1 MNLQYVQSLLP
12 SCNTIAKVTALAWAP
27 NSQKLAAVTLHRIV
41 HLFDENGNLKDKF
54 STKPADP
61 KGSKVYIVT
70 AMVFSPDSTKL
81 AVGQS
86 DDIIFVYKLG
96 VEWGDK
102 KSICNKFQ
110 QTSQVVSIVWP
121 NQHQNELVFGLMDGK
136 VKAGQLRTN
145 RAIVVYSH
153 GGGTGG
159 GTTTATGGGGSAAAV
174 VSLACSPD
182 GSTCIAAHL
191 DGSIYKFAV
200 DAMLSGAS
208 AMKICQYGGV
218 PSVLVWGESIVV
230 SGSDC
235 KVEFHDGNGGI
246 LQQFDYS
253 TLPMVQEFSTAC
265 FNPSGDTVVLGSF
278 NGFHVFSLTNQQ
290 GFWEDV
296 GRIQVD
302 NPYSIS
308 ALAWKPDGS
317 QLAVGGL
324 CGNVDVFDACVRKER
339 YKGTFEFT
347 YVTKSQVIVK
357 HLSSGTR
364 IVIRSQYGWEILRI
378 NVYHVQYLIAHTS
391 ESLLIGNLET
401 FKLSEVSWR
410 GSGNEKF
417 LVDNPSVCM
426 IHNAGELSLVE
437 YGCNEVLGTCRTE
450 YLSPF
455 LISVRLNDHLCRL
468 SDPFNEDNK
477 KIAYLIDLQTIR
489 ILDLVSG
496 VTAGTLNHDCKIDW
510 LELNPHATHLL
521 FRDKKQQ
528 LHLFN
533 LLTQERITLLC
544 FCSYV
549 QWVPDSDVVVAQ
561 NRGNLYVW
569 YSIKNPE
576 QATIFPIK
584 GEVEGIERA
593 EGRTEVLVDEGS
605 SAVGYVLDEAL
616 IEFGMALEAL
626 AYDRAIAILEPLKLA
641 PETEAMWK
649 QLAEA
654 ALYHKELA
662 VAERCYAALGDVSK
676 ARYVHKVS
684 QAKDEVVQEVG
695 IDGLDHYIVRAKLAL
710 LQHEWKVA
718 ETLLLEHGQ
727 VGKAIQMYTECHRW
741 EEAISVAES
750 QNHPDYAS
758 LKQGHYEWLLQTAQE
773 EEAGKLKEVDGD
785 VIGAITLFLK
795 GGLPGHAADCVSNH
809 TLYTFPDDIMESIAN
824 ALMRANKFEKA
835 GDFLE
840 MLGKYERAKEA
851 YKRGRA
857 YRRAI
862 DLTRR
867 VFPGE
872 VAALEEE
879 WGGWLV
885 SQNQVDAA
893 INHFIEAGCIEKA
906 IESAMA
912 SRQWTKAVQIVDA
925 QDIKI
930 TIPFCE
936 RIARHFEAAKQYA
949 EAEIFFVRA
958 KLASEAVEMYIRA
971 NKWDAAHKVA
981 AHHLSEPDAAALYL
995 QRARQ
1000 LEAVTH
1006 YTDAEKLYI
1015 EAQEPD
1021 LAIDMYNKARKFDH
1035 VIQLVSKYRQDALA
1049 ETHLRIAQQLERE
1062 GCLRGAEMHYQGAQD
1077 WRSSVKMYTS
1087 NGLWEDAL
1095 RVAKLFGGVPGS
1107 KQVAYAWAVSL
1118 GGDTG
1123 AQLLVK
1129 LGLVEQAIEY
1139 AMEAGAFEH
1148 AFDLCCVSLNHKL
1161 PEVQLKYAMFLEDEG
1176 RFRDAEDAF
1185 IKVGKPREAIDMYM
1199 HQQDWTAALRV
1210 ADLCDPATISDVLVA
1225 QAQDMMK
1232 KEELQ
1237 KAEALLIRA
1246 KRPDVAIIMYRD
1258 KMQWDDALRVAEYFL
1273 PSKVAEIHSDLAEYM
1288 QSQNGGE
1295 DSVES
1300 LLARGR
1306 ALELSQNHSEA
1317 IDVYL
1322 QLDSSLLADFDK
1334 LQQVW
1339 SLAISLSKENVPER
1353 LLEVVSTVAGR
1364 LIEAELYEVAGELYE
1379 DINAT
1384 KEATNMYIEAG
1395 LWEKARAI
1403 GASSGAPLQQHV
1415 DDLYKEHLIEKGD
1428 AAELVKLGHVS
1439 GAVEIYVQLG
1449 DWPKVHEVAA
1459 LLGTDEEKNYSL
1471 RHAKECLQ
1479 NGKCGEAIDVLS
1491 QHGVPLNCPAFELC
1505 SFAACKII
1513 SAVDSIPQIQFTMQ
1527 KLREILFQIVS
1538 SLTLNRALCPEV
1550 LTELKRLLIIVN
1562 FVTLRYISVAQELQ
1576 EMQAKLSI
1584 SLLRYIG
1591 TIPADRAFY
1600 EAGMACKQLGWQ
1612 NMAFVFLNRYLDIV
1626 EAIDDKQREE
1636 VRDWVI
1642 QLSMDQQ
1649 IERALPTRSCEDCG
1663 SSIYVASLVC
1673 FVCKMESDMCCVTGY
1688 PVASEDRVTCKACKM
1703 PANKHNW
1710 NVYIHRCQ
1718 TCPWC
1723 MVPQQPFY

>member
-1 MNLQYVQSLLP
+1 M
-12 SCNTIAKVTALAWAP
+12 
-27 NSQKLAAVTLHRIV
+27 
-41 HLFDENGNLKDKF
+41 
-54 STKPADP
+54 
-61 KGSKVYIVT
+61 
-70 AMVFSPDSTKL
+70 
-81 AVGQS
+81 
-86 DDIIFVYKLG
+86 
-96 VEWGDK
+96 
-102 KSICNKFQ
+102 
-110 QTSQVVSIVWP
+110 
-121 NQHQNELVFGLMDGK
+121 
-136 VKAGQLRTN
+136 
-145 RAIVVYSH
+145 
-153 GGGTGG
+153 
-159 GTTTATGGGGSAAAV
+159 
-174 VSLACSPD
+174 
-182 GSTCIAAHL
+182 
-191 DGSIYKFAV
+191 
-200 DAMLSGAS
+200 
-208 AMKICQYGGV
+208 
-218 PSVLVWGESIVV
+218 
-230 SGSDC
+230 
-235 KVEFHDGNGGI
+235 
-246 LQQFDYS
+246 
-253 TLPMVQEFSTAC
+253 
-265 FNPSGDTVVLGSF
+265 
-278 NGFHVFSLTNQQ
+278 
-290 GFWEDV
+290 
-296 GRIQVD
+296 
-302 NPYSIS
+302 
-308 ALAWKPDGS
+308 
-317 QLAVGGL
+317 
-324 CGNVDVFDACVRKER
+324 
-339 YKGTFEFT
+339 
-347 YVTKSQVIVK
+347 
-357 HLSSGTR
+357 
-364 IVIRSQYGWEILRI
+364 
-378 NVYHVQYLIAHTS
+378 
-391 ESLLIGNLET
+391 
-401 FKLSEVSWR
+401 
-410 GSGNEKF
+410 
-417 LVDNPSVCM
+417 
-426 IHNAGELSLVE
+426 
-437 YGCNEVLGTCRTE
+437 
-450 YLSPF
+450 
-455 LISVRLNDHLCRL
+455 
-468 SDPFNEDNK
+468 
-477 KIAYLIDLQTIR
+477 
-489 ILDLVSG
+489 
-496 VTAGTLNHDCKIDW
+496 
-510 LELNPHATHLL
+510 
-521 FRDKKQQ
+521 
-528 LHLFN
+528 
-533 LLTQERITLLC
+533 
-544 FCSYV
+544 
-549 QWVPDSDVVVAQ
+549 
-561 NRGNLYVW
+561 
-569 YSIKNPE
+569 
-576 QATIFPIK
+576 
-584 GEVEGIERA
+584 
-593 EGRTEVLVDEGS
+593 
-605 SAVGYVLDEAL
+605 
-616 IEFGMALEAL
+616 
-626 AYDRAIAILEPLKLA
+626 
-641 PETEAMWK
+641 
-649 QLAEA
+649 
-654 ALYHKELA
+654 
-662 VAERCYAALGDVSK
+662 
-676 ARYVHKVS
+676 
-684 QAKDEVVQEVG
+684 
-695 IDGLDHYIVRAKLAL
+695 
-710 LQHEWKVA
+710 
-718 ETLLLEHGQ
+718 
-727 VGKAIQMYTECHRW
+727 
-741 EEAISVAES
+741 
-750 QNHPDYAS
+750 
-758 LKQGHYEWLLQTAQE
+758 
-773 EEAGKLKEVDGD
+773 
-785 VIGAITLFLK
+785 
-795 GGLPGHAADCVSNH
+795 
-809 TLYTFPDDIMESIAN
+809 
-824 ALMRANKFEKA
+824 
-835 GDFLE
+835 
-840 MLGKYERAKEA
+840 
-851 YKRGRA
+851 
-857 YRRAI
+857 
-862 DLTRR
+862 
-867 VFPGE
+867 
-872 VAALEEE
+872 
-879 WGGWLV
+879 
-885 SQNQVDAA
+885 
-893 INHFIEAGCIEKA
+893 
-906 IESAMA
+906 
-912 SRQWTKAVQIVDA
+912 
-925 QDIKI
+925 
-930 TIPFCE
+930 
-936 RIARHFEAAKQYA
+936 
-949 EAEIFFVRA
+949 
-958 KLASEAVEMYIRA
+958 
-971 NKWDAAHKVA
+971 
-981 AHHLSEPDAAALYL
+981 SEPDAAALYL

-1626 EAIDDKQREE
+1626 EAIDGEDTSTIDNVNFEISDIPQDFPIPERHFLEDKQREE

>member
-1 MNLQYVQSLLP
+1 MGSVHSGICKRALL
-12 SCNTIAKVTALAWAP
+12 TIGWWSFWV
-27 NSQKLAAVTLHRIV
+27 
-41 HLFDENGNLKDKF
+41 FD
-54 STKPADP
+54 
-61 KGSKVYIVT
+61 
-70 AMVFSPDSTKL
+70 
-81 AVGQS
+81 Q
-86 DDIIFVYKLG
+86 
-96 VEWGDK
+96 
-102 KSICNKFQ
+102 
-110 QTSQVVSIVWP
+110 
-121 NQHQNELVFGLMDGK
+121 
-136 VKAGQLRTN
+136 
-145 RAIVVYSH
+145 
-153 GGGTGG
+153 
-159 GTTTATGGGGSAAAV
+159 
-174 VSLACSPD
+174 
-182 GSTCIAAHL
+182 
-191 DGSIYKFAV
+191 
-200 DAMLSGAS
+200 
-208 AMKICQYGGV
+208 
-218 PSVLVWGESIVV
+218 
-230 SGSDC
+230 
-235 KVEFHDGNGGI
+235 VEFHDGNGGI

-649 QLAEA
+649 QVVISWLRQHSITRSWQ
-654 ALYHKELA
+654 LPS
-662 VAERCYAALGDVSK
+662 DVM
-676 ARYVHKVS
+676 
-684 QAKDEVVQEVG
+684 Q
-695 IDGLDHYIVRAKLAL
+695 
-710 LQHEWKVA
+710 
-718 ETLLLEHGQ
+718 LLEMFPRL
-727 VGKAIQMYTECHRW
+727 VMSTRW

-1626 EAIDDKQREE
+1626 EAIDGEDTSTIDNVNFEISDIPQDFPIPERHFLEDKQREE